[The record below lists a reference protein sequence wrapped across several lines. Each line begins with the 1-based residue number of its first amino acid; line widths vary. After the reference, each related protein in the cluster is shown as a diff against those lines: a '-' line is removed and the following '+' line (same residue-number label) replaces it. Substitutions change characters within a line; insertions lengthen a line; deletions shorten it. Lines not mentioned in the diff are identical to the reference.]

1 MATATKTET
10 ETAAEVTASAKVV
23 ALIVAQVSAAV
34 TTLSKKR
41 QTAEGARAEAN
52 RLGLDRKGASQ
63 MVALSWLAAFKMDTA
78 PDKERN
84 AFLLKSR
91 PDVSKVIAL
100 AYPAKPAELAKAYA
114 HNDKLGATSP
124 KANRIGENNLLEI
137 ARGNITC
144 ADALSNK
151 ARVKVQSKLDATM
164 TPAERFANSVAG
176 ILAMHKIGEKDRLN
190 IDEAKQAFETAIKAY
205 ANKSKS
211 KTPAPKAEK

>member
-1 MATATKTET
+1 MATTTDVKPTV
-10 ETAAEVTASAKVV
+10 EVSASAKVT

-41 QTAEGARAEAN
+41 ATAEGARAEAD

-63 MVALSWLAAFKMDTA
+63 MVALSWLAAFKMDAA
-78 PDKERN
+78 PEKDKN

-114 HNDKLGATSP
+114 HNDKLGVSAP

-137 ARGNITC
+137 ARGNMSC
-144 ADALSNK
+144 EDALSNK
-151 ARVKVQSKLDATM
+151 ARTRTPSTLDSTLS
-164 TPAERFANSVAG
+164 PAERFANSVAG
-176 ILAMHKIGEKDRLN
+176 ILAMHKVGEKDRLS
-190 IDEAKQAFETAIKAY
+190 IADAKAAFETAITAYEKKGKKA
-205 ANKSKS
+205 AK
-211 KTPAPKAEK
+211 